1 MKIILPNRVR
11 QRALESGEVGKSW
24 IANLDSIVNSL
35 SDKWQLKVKEVLEGG
50 SESLV
55 LKVTLA
61 DSNKAVLKIGLP
73 PDCDCMNEAKVYT
86 LANGYGYP
94 KLLKQSSEHNAILIE
109 QLGESLGE
117 SSETS
122 DLNYSE
128 QIKIICETLKQA
140 WIPLDTKHGLT
151 TGKEKALSLA
161 NFIEN
166 TWQDFSDVCTISTK
180 SLALDYATE
189 REAAH
194 NSENCVLVHGDAH
207 SFNTLKA
214 EKGYKFVD
222 PDGLFAEPE
231 FDLAIPMREG
241 NAELLEGN
249 AIKTIELAQKRCEY
263 LAYLT
268 NTNPKAIWQWG
279 FMERV
284 STGLFLMQLGFRDE
298 GLATLEIANRLSSG
312 HLNFDKINIQ

>member
-1 MKIILPNRVR
+1 MKISLPDRVR
-11 QRALESGEVGKSW
+11 QRVLESGEVGKSW
-24 IANLDSIVNSL
+24 IANLDSVVNSL
-35 SDKWQLKVKEVLEGG
+35 SNEWQLKVKEVLKGG

-55 LKVTLA
+55 LKVTLE
-61 DSNKAVLKIGLP
+61 DSSKAVLKIGLP

-86 LANGYGYP
+86 LANGCGYP
-94 KLLKQSSEHNAILIE
+94 KLLKQSSKHNAILIE

-117 SSETS
+117 SSVTS
-122 DLNYSE
+122 NLNYSE

-140 WIPLDTKHGLT
+140 WIPLDTAHGLM

-161 NFIEN
+161 SFIEN
-166 TWQDFSDVCTISTK
+166 TWQDFQDVCTISTK
-180 SLALDYATE
+180 SLALDYVTE

-194 NSENCVLVHGDAH
+194 KSENCVLVHGDAH

-214 EKGYKFVD
+214 EQGYKFVD

-241 NAELLEGN
+241 NAELLAGS
-249 AIKTIELAQKRCEY
+249 ATQTIELAQKRCEY
-263 LAYLT
+263 LAFLT
-268 NTNPKAIWQWG
+268 NTNAKAIWQWG

-284 STGLFLMQLGFRDE
+284 STGLFLLQLGFKDE
-298 GLATLEIANRLSSG
+298 GLATLEVANRLSSG
-312 HLNFDKINIQ
+312 RLSSGRLNF